1 MLVNVVSPQ
10 WELHKAGWEK
20 SAMAQLHKW
29 AFYWANQS
37 GSPRFGLLPRK
48 HSLEGVSPYPCAWT
62 ERSQYYHYPALTL
75 SPPLSFFLC
84 FLLMLFLVSSSWSR
98 STLLP
103 SSSLFF
109 ALACILHFSLPSHDL
124 LLFTHSPAKQI
135 AIRKLWSEETCHI
148 VPPHWLYAPQIS
160 CDSFLL
166 HCLPAWRRK
175 QSYCNHIQIC
185 SIWNGHS
192 SVPSFF
198 RLIYFVVYNVCCYS
212 SEYWFENEDQMEKVI
227 MDTEMFMT
235 RNKQELALKYHKSQ
249 PLPLTSISGWNVGHI
264 FLFWV
269 RSRSCWNL
277 KWLQKNR
284 WKKFLLFTT
293 SSLYILQNEVI
304 YN

>member
-103 SSSLFF
+103 SSFLFF
-109 ALACILHFSLPSHDL
+109 AFSTSPSPRMICYSLHTLQLNRLPSESCDL
-124 LLFTHSPAKQI
+124 RRHVISSPLIGCMPLKSVVTVSYYIVYLPGGGSSRTVTIFKSARSGMATAPCLASLGWYI
-135 AIRKLWSEETCHI
+135 LWFIMSAVIPVSIGLRMRTRWRKLSWTLRCLWQGINRS
-148 VPPHWLYAPQIS
+148 
-160 CDSFLL
+160 LL
-166 HCLPAWRRK
+166 
-175 QSYCNHIQIC
+175 
-185 SIWNGHS
+185 
-192 SVPSFF
+192 
-198 RLIYFVVYNVCCYS
+198 
-212 SEYWFENEDQMEKVI
+212 
-227 MDTEMFMT
+227 
-235 RNKQELALKYHKSQ
+235 
-249 PLPLTSISGWNVGHI
+249 
-264 FLFWV
+264 
-269 RSRSCWNL
+269 
-277 KWLQKNR
+277 
-284 WKKFLLFTT
+284 
-293 SSLYILQNEVI
+293 
-304 YN
+304 

>member
-1 MLVNVVSPQ
+1 
-10 WELHKAGWEK
+10 
-20 SAMAQLHKW
+20 MAQLHKW

-103 SSSLFF
+103 SSFLFF
-109 ALACILHFSLPSHDL
+109 AFSTSPSPRMICYSLHTLQLNRLPSESCDL
-124 LLFTHSPAKQI
+124 RRHV
-135 AIRKLWSEETCHI
+135 I

-249 PLPLTSISGWNVGHI
+249 PLPLTSISG
-264 FLFWV
+264 
-269 RSRSCWNL
+269 
-277 KWLQKNR
+277 
-284 WKKFLLFTT
+284 
-293 SSLYILQNEVI
+293 
-304 YN
+304 

>member
-1 MLVNVVSPQ
+1 MWFLR
-10 WELHKAGWEK
+10 
-20 SAMAQLHKW
+20 
-29 AFYWANQS
+29 S
-37 GSPRFGLLPRK
+37 GSCIRLVGRNQLWHSCTSGLFTGQINQAAPGLGYCPESTVWRESHLTPVHGLKGASIITIQHSPCHLP
-48 HSLEGVSPYPCAWT
+48 
-62 ERSQYYHYPALTL
+62 
-75 SPPLSFFLC
+75 FL
-84 FLLMLFLVSSSWSR
+84 FSSASSSCSFSSR
-98 STLLP
+98 HLGPVLRFYHHHFSFLPLPAFSTSPSPRMICYSLHTLQLNRLP
-103 SSSLFF
+103 SES
-109 ALACILHFSLPSHDL
+109 CDL
-124 LLFTHSPAKQI
+124 RRHV
-135 AIRKLWSEETCHI
+135 I